1 MASVKGRY
9 ETVDVLGQGGMGV
22 VYRAIDKDMHRE
34 VALKTIR
41 DALDR
46 AVLDLFRRECAVL
59 ASLNHPNIVDIYDI
73 GEFEESGSKKPY
85 FVMPLLPG
93 APLSDLLTGQS
104 QRLTP
109 DR

>member
-1 MASVKGRY
+1 MPSVKGRY
-9 ETVDVLGQGGMGV
+9 QLLDVLGKGGMGV
-22 VYRAIDKDMHRE
+22 VYRALDNDLRRE

-41 DALDR
+41 DAMDR
-46 AVLDLFRRECAVL
+46 TVLDLFRRECAVL

-73 GEFEESGSKKPY
+73 GEFEEGGATKPY

-93 APLSDLLTGQS
+93 APLSSLLTGQT

-109 DR
+109 ER